1 MRQGEDAL
9 QHTDA
14 KLDYRMK
21 ETVDVFGFG
30 HCCIDYLT
38 ILDPFPDKGMK
49 GDVIESLVI
58 AGGPVPI
65 ALSTAAALGCRAR
78 FFGKVGN
85 DADGTQFISELK
97 EDGVDVSEIIIDRD
111 CVTARAYIWIDR
123 NDGSRTIALDY
134 RKTNWI
140 TAVEVNPKLIQG
152 CRLFLCDNRSAEAT
166 LKALQYAKEAGA
178 ITMIDAGSV
187 RPRFDEMLKLVDY
200 TIVSQDL
207 GDTLSK
213 GFDARETAEMLVTM
227 GSGTA
232 VVTCGAEGSV
242 YCDGSETRHIP
253 GFTVDIVDT
262 TGAGDVFH
270 GAFVYG
276 LLENWDLSRI
286 VRFANAAAA
295 LSCRKLSGRMGIPSL
310 DEIERLIKNA

>member
-1 MRQGEDAL
+1 MR
-9 QHTDA
+9 
-14 KLDYRMK
+14 

-49 GDVIESLVI
+49 GDVVEALVI

-65 ALSTAAALGCRAR
+65 ALSTAAAFGCRTR

-85 DADGTQFISELK
+85 DDDGNQIAKELHK
-97 EDGVDVSEIIIDRD
+97 DGVDVSEIIIDRD

-140 TAVEVNPKLIQG
+140 KAQEVDPDLIEG
-152 CRLFLCDNRSAEAT
+152 CKLFLCDNRSAVAT
-166 LKALQYAKEAGA
+166 LKALQFAKEAGA

-200 TIVSQDL
+200 AIVSKDL

-213 GFDARETAEMLVTM
+213 GIGARETAEMLVSM

-232 VVTCGAEGSV
+232 VVTCGAGGSV
-242 YCDGSETRHIP
+242 YCDGSETMHIP
-253 GFTVDIVDT
+253 GFTIDIVDT

-270 GAFVYG
+270 GAFAYG
-276 LLENWDLSRI
+276 LLENWNLSRV

-310 DEIERLIKNA
+310 DEIERLIRTHDDPGV